1 MIPLDMRKRSAVRR
15 AFVPAFL
22 VVAFVSAAC
31 GRPAGP
37 TTARAGTKVAFASMS
52 FEDALGR
59 ARVEKRLLMV
69 DVYTDWCGWC
79 RKLEKETYGDTRVA
93 DALGD
98 FITIR
103 VDAEKGGET
112 VAERYG
118 VRGFPTVLFLSGSG
132 DIVRKVE
139 GFVDADEMLKVVTS
153 L

>member
-1 MIPLDMRKRSAVRR
+1 MIPAGMRPSSTVLRASAL
-15 AFVPAFL
+15 ALLAASL
-22 VVAFVSAAC
+22 LAGAC
-31 GRPAGP
+31 GRRGVAP
-37 TTARAGTKVAFASMS
+37 RAEASTKVAFASMS
-52 FEDALGR
+52 FDAALGR
-59 ARVEKRLLMV
+59 ARADKRLLMV